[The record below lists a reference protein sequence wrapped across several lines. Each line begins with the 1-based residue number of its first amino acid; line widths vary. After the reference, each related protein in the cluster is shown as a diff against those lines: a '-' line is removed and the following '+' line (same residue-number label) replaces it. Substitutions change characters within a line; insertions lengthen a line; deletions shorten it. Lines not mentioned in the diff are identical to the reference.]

1 MDFLETID
9 TNRVRFRRYNEIKFQ
24 RFQQL
29 IPNPA
34 IKRVINSIPFLLGT
48 NDKRLPG
55 YVEGDVPAGVWR
67 YAIDDD
73 TRRYIKGRFPTV
85 KTDTTRRDPFVEMLA
100 VMGSVGTVAYNK
112 KSDFDYWVC
121 VNRRS
126 VTAEQFANF
135 RKKVEGIQR
144 WVSKEIELPVHLF
157 INDIESVKQNIFAED
172 DEEAFGTTVGA
183 VLKDEFFRSS
193 IIVAGKI
200 PFWWVVPRFTRDDE
214 YDGLYER
221 LPDTMKEEFVDLGNL
236 YEI

>member
-9 TNRVRFRRYNEIKFQ
+9 TNRARFRRYNEIKFQ

-135 RKKVEGIQR
+135 RKKV
-144 WVSKEIELPVHLF
+144 
-157 INDIESVKQNIFAED
+157 
-172 DEEAFGTTVGA
+172 
-183 VLKDEFFRSS
+183 
-193 IIVAGKI
+193 
-200 PFWWVVPRFTRDDE
+200 
-214 YDGLYER
+214 
-221 LPDTMKEEFVDLGNL
+221 
-236 YEI
+236 

>member
-1 MDFLETID
+1 
-9 TNRVRFRRYNEIKFQ
+9 
-24 RFQQL
+24 
-29 IPNPA
+29 
-34 IKRVINSIPFLLGT
+34 
-48 NDKRLPG
+48 
-55 YVEGDVPAGVWR
+55 VEGDVPAGVWR

-85 KTDTTRRDPFVEMLA
+85 KTDTARSDPFVEMLA
-100 VMGSVGTVAYNK
+100 VMGSGGTVAYNK

-135 RKKVEGIQR
+135 RKKVDGIQR

-157 INDIESVKQNIFAED
+157 INDIESVKHNIFAED

-214 YDGLYER
+214 YDRLYER

-236 YEI
+236 YEISREDFLGAALFQIIKSLGNPFKSIIKIGVLEKYIFGKEDSPLLTRR